1 MRLRNPAIRAAL
13 LACACAALTTVALP
27 GAARADEPVAA
38 SEPRLL
44 SETAEVTSVVDAF
57 DREDPFDLHI
67 TAGFQQIWKRTDI
80 HRETELNQPGL
91 STGGF
96 VPFTENV
103 AKYAQDQSLLNLGAD
118 LGIFRD
124 LALVFRLPIILSDTR
139 ELTDLDGSSAAS
151 GRLTDASGTPL
162 FSVPHTSPTRS
173 GIDYFSVGLSWAA
186 LNQQRDFTKPTWVL
200 GVEGRFGVGSP
211 LHACNANPS
220 KATDPRSG
228 AALQQCP
235 DPISGANRDPG
246 VSRGMYSIVGRT
258 VISRRF
264 GWVEPYSGFEVMA
277 EFPRTD
283 TDFGQT
289 NGLRGSLL
297 NHPPIIGV
305 FTIGME
311 VIPWERRE
319 GFQRLAFDF
328 RIQGIYN
335 SPGREYS
342 ELFDALGSS
351 LSPALTS
358 PNPGGYVGGP
368 GGTSIADANAQKVY
382 FAGITDQAAYG
393 SLNTMLGVTWQAGEF
408 VKFNATGGVRFNES
422 HLITAGDPCNPNLNA
437 DTASA
442 GPCHTVDGASTRT
455 TGIPNPNYRAII
467 DSPARRFSADN
478 TVIGTLMLS
487 GTVMF

>member
-13 LACACAALTTVALP
+13 TACAALATVAMP

-57 DREDPFDLHI
+57 DRDNPFDLHI
-67 TAGFQQIWKRTDI
+67 FAGFQQNWKRSDI

-96 VPFTENV
+96 VPNTENV
-103 AKYAQDQSLLNLGAD
+103 AKFAQDTSLLNLGAD
-118 LGIFRD
+118 IGIFHD
-124 LALVFRLPIILSDTR
+124 LALVFRLPIVLSDSR
-139 ELTDLDGSSAAS
+139 QLTDLDGSSKNPS
-151 GRLTDASGTPL
+151 RLSDPSGTPL

-173 GIDYFSVGLSWAA
+173 GIDYFSVGLNWAA
-186 LNQQRDFTKPTWVL
+186 LNQQRDQTKPTWVL
-200 GVEGRFGVGSP
+200 GVEGRFGVGTP
-211 LHACNANPS
+211 LHACNANPGTGID
-220 KATDPRSG
+220 ARSG
-228 AALQQCP
+228 QAVAQCP
-235 DPISGANRDPG
+235 DPITGANRDPG
-246 VSRGMYSIVGRT
+246 VSRGMYSIVGHT
-258 VISRRF
+258 IISRRF

-277 EFPRTD
+277 DFPRSD

-289 NGLRGSLL
+289 NDVRGSLL
-297 NHPPIIGV
+297 NHPPIVGV
-305 FTIGME
+305 FTLGME

-319 GFQRLAFDF
+319 GFQRLVIDF
-328 RIQGIYN
+328 RVQGIYN

-351 LSPALTS
+351 MSPTLTT
-358 PNPGGYVGGP
+358 PNPGGYVGGA
-368 GGTSIADANAQKVY
+368 GGTSVADANAQKVY

-393 SLNTMLGVTWQAGEF
+393 SLNTMLGLTWQAGEYI
-408 VKFNATGGVRFNES
+408 KFNATGGVRFNES

-437 DTASA
+437 DVASA
-442 GPCHTVDGASTRT
+442 GPCHTVDGATSRT